1 MNLSSVVSQ
10 LVSLFLMM
18 LVGYISARA
27 GLIDPKTRQRLST
40 LTISSITPLTI
51 ISSVIESGSSP
62 SSLLAALLT
71 AIFFYILMIALAA
84 LIVRIVPSSKG
95 ERGFDELMLLFTNVA
110 FMGIPVIDSVYG
122 TEGVAQLS
130 MFVLVF
136 NALFFSYGVFLV
148 SGKDSFRPRQLVNP
162 CIIAAII
169 ALFLGLTG
177 LRLPAPVETTLNRVG
192 GMNTPMA
199 MMVIGS
205 SVAHSDIRQALRN
218 RRLHRICLLRMFVM
232 PAIMLALIIFLPI
245 NGILA
250 GICVLLAAMPIAANC
265 GIFSDIYTPD
275 DMTASQSVVISTFL
289 SGVTLPIFAA
299 LVLRLF

>member
-1 MNLSSVVSQ
+1 MNLSSVISQ

-18 LVGYISARA
+18 FVGYISARA

-51 ISSVIESGSSP
+51 ISSVVESGSSP

-71 AIFFYILMIALAA
+71 AIFFYIMMIALAA
-84 LIVRIVPSSKG
+84 LIVRIIPSSKA

-110 FMGIPVIDSVYG
+110 FMGIPVIDSIYG
-122 TEGVAQLS
+122 AEGVAQLS

-177 LRLPAPVETTLNRVG
+177 LRLPTPVETTLNRVG

-232 PAIMLALIIFLPI
+232 PAIMLALIYLLPI
-245 NGILA
+245 NGTLA

-265 GIFSDIYTPD
+265 GIFSDIYTPE

-289 SGVTLPIFAA
+289 SGITLPIFAA